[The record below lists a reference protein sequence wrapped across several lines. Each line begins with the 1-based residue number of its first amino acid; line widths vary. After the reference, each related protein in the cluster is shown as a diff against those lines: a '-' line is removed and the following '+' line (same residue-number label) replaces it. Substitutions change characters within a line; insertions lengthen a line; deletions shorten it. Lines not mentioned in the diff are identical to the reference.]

1 MSNQKDIERI
11 TAYRKMSLMGVST
24 IRQAVT
30 LLAINYQPMMRTSEL
45 AKVIGSQRANAGVLA
60 QQLKE
65 KGLIDWTY
73 DNVGRGHD
81 RRIYHLTERGKEAIE
96 EARKS

>member
-1 MSNQKDIERI
+1 MSNQRDVEKI
-11 TAYRKMSLMGVST
+11 TAYRKLIRMGVST
-24 IRQAVT
+24 NRQNIV
-30 LLAINYQPMMRTSEL
+30 LLAIKCQPMMRTSEL

-73 DNVGRGHD
+73 ENGGRGHD
-81 RRIYHLTERGKEAIE
+81 KRIYHLTERGKEAIE